1 MTCLDRK
8 IIKQRSQ
15 NLTWD
20 LLYGER
26 ETETERKGE
35 REKEQYVLTG
45 VKGLCQ
51 APREYTKITTSGP
64 WSSYNLISVTKNV

>member
-1 MTCLDRK
+1 MMTCLDRK

-45 VKGLCQ
+45 VNPFWGLYARSQ
-51 APREYTKITTSGP
+51 INEYPFPKILQT
-64 WSSYNLISVTKNV
+64 